1 LDLYPNYTK
10 AETAAMSAVLEPG
23 DGIFIPALWWHGVD
37 SLMDLNILVNYWWG
51 GDTKTKVS
59 PNDSL
64 LHSMMSIANL
74 DQNKRQAWQQ
84 YFNYYVFKTSDDP
97 KSHLPTDLK
106 DIVADLSPE
115 QEAELRK
122 FLIKQLQ

>member
-1 LDLYPNYTK
+1 
-10 AETAAMSAVLEPG
+10 
-23 DGIFIPALWWHGVD
+23 
-37 SLMDLNILVNYWWG
+37 
-51 GDTKTKVS
+51 
-59 PNDSL
+59 
-64 LHSMMSIANL
+64 MMSIANL

-97 KSHLPTDLK
+97 KGHLPNDLK